1 MVTFSFSIISLQIH
15 TFQFF
20 FWQDFFVVFL
30 FIQNTHKK
38 EFFGDAIFLLFLN
51 LLSKIVDKS
60 FFSEVLK
67 SKFFFQENWEERK
80 KMKKCTKK
88 YWTKKSALKWPKLA

>member
-1 MVTFSFSIISLQIH
+1 MCLYEVTQAHFRIYLVNCIPHGHIFFHNYLITDSHFSI
-15 TFQFF
+15 FF
-20 FWQDFFVVFL
+20 LAGFFFVVFL

-60 FFSEVLK
+60 FFFGSI
-67 SKFFFQENWEERK
+67 K
-80 KMKKCTKK
+80 K
-88 YWTKKSALKWPKLA
+88 

>member
-1 MVTFSFSIISLQIH
+1 MVTFSFTIISLQIH

-67 SKFFFQENWEERK
+67 SKFFSGKLGGEK
-80 KMKKCTKK
+80 KNEKMHKKI
-88 YWTKKSALKWPKLA
+88 LD

>member
-1 MVTFSFSIISLQIH
+1 MVTFSFTIISLQIH

-20 FWQDFFVVFL
+20 FLAGFFFVVFL

-60 FFSEVLK
+60 FFFGSI
-67 SKFFFQENWEERK
+67 K
-80 KMKKCTKK
+80 K
-88 YWTKKSALKWPKLA
+88 

>member
-1 MVTFSFSIISLQIH
+1 MCLYEVTQAHFRIYLVNCIPTWSHFLSQLSHCRFTL
-15 TFQFF
+15 FNFF
-20 FWQDFFVVFL
+20 LAGFFFVVFL

-60 FFSEVLK
+60 FFFGSI
-67 SKFFFQENWEERK
+67 K
-80 KMKKCTKK
+80 K
-88 YWTKKSALKWPKLA
+88 

>member
-1 MVTFSFSIISLQIH
+1 LAGF
-15 TFQFF
+15 
-20 FWQDFFVVFL
+20 FFVVFL

-60 FFSEVLK
+60 FFFGSI
-67 SKFFFQENWEERK
+67 K
-80 KMKKCTKK
+80 K
-88 YWTKKSALKWPKLA
+88 